1 MIRKVVAAALLVA
14 GFSMPADAGPY
25 GCWGG
30 ASIGRGI
37 ETTRVG
43 STVTVA
49 ASGAMAGIEA
59 GCDYDVSSIV
69 TIGVMARYDWLD
81 VSSSL
86 GGLNM
91 DSDGMWTVALR
102 AGVKINPDLLAYAMA
117 GYSGTDITLPGIDF
131 SPEGITYGAGLE
143 ADVAKLNLT
152 LYVEWSRTE
161 LQDHTSSILG
171 RIEPSHDTIRAGVRY
186 KFDLNGTL
194 K

>member
-1 MIRKVVAAALLVA
+1 MMRTVLAAAALVVA
-14 GFSMPADAGPY
+14 SFTHAQAGPF

-43 STVTVA
+43 STITVA
-49 ASGAMAGIEA
+49 ASGALAGIEA
-59 GCDYDVSSIV
+59 GCDYDLNSTI
-69 TIGVMARYDWLD
+69 TIGAFARYDWLD
-81 VSSSL
+81 VSSNIA
-86 GGLNM
+86 GMNI

-143 ADVAKLNLT
+143 AEIAKTNLKVF
-152 LYVEWSRTE
+152 VEWSRTE

-171 RIEPSHDTIRAGVRY
+171 RIEPSHDTVRVGVRY
-186 KFDLNGTL
+186 RFNLDMPQ
-194 K
+194 